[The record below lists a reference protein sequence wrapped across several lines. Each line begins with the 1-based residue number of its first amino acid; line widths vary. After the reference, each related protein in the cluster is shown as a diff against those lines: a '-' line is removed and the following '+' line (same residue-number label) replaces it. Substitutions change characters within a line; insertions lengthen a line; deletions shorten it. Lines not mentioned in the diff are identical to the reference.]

1 MAQVKIEKEAE
12 VAALLCCCF
21 SLSDF
26 LFFSFFFLE
35 IHIFRDR
42 SVSLPL
48 FISEGGGSFASVP
61 LDTALCI
68 HVCTYRALRASSY
81 AKFPSGG
88 GFLATSFQEHCM
100 KRQSRGL
107 SAELGALAPFSPCS
121 LWQCLGGK
129 LI

>member
-1 MAQVKIEKEAE
+1 MVAHVKIEGEAE
-12 VAALLCCCF
+12 AAALLCCCF

-26 LFFSFFFLE
+26 LSFFFFFFSFLE

-68 HVCTYRALRASSY
+68 HVRTYRAV
-81 AKFPSGG
+81 
-88 GFLATSFQEHCM
+88 
-100 KRQSRGL
+100 
-107 SAELGALAPFSPCS
+107 
-121 LWQCLGGK
+121 
-129 LI
+129 